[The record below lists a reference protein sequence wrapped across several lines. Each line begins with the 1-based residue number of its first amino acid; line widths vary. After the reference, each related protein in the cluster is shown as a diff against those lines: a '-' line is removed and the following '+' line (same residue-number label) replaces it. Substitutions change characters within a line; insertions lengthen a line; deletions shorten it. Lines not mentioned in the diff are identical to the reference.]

1 MAGLV
6 LNSTA
11 VILLNFCAKPNI
23 CPSISATSPSCK
35 PLAVRLKTTPMKL
48 SDIYKDRLTK
58 VFIVTEQDDDN
69 ELNWTIEATDFEF
82 IPEEENYYIIKAFEV
97 SENNKTDCYI
107 GIMAPERIAEIV
119 IKQNSVGQTE
129 VESIYDQ
136 EKSIIPAIASDCF
149 GDYELFYAK
158 ENPQIGIE
166 ILRNGLCQATNK
178 NVVAEDLGY
187 IFRDEGRIEE
197 AIEAFKI
204 SEENGPSSEYTFWEL
219 AGLYEQLGQTDKQKE
234 YKQKY
239 KESGGIDQ

>member
-1 MAGLV
+1 MLRFPAR
-6 LNSTA
+6 TQ
-11 VILLNFCAKPNI
+11 
-23 CPSISATSPSCK
+23 SPK
-35 PLAVRLKTTPMKL
+35 TLAVRLKTTPMKL
-48 SDIYKDRLTK
+48 SDIYKDRITK
-58 VFIVTEQDDDN
+58 VFIVTEQDDEN

-178 NVVAEDLGY
+178 NVVAEDIGY